1 MHTFTPF
8 QLLPEHVV
16 ELVVNHVVNNSRSQ
30 LGKVGKDSYQYK
42 RLQMPLLW
50 VCHNFRA
57 FVYMRFCSHC
67 KLDMR
72 NYEDEV
78 VASSC
83 SWPGPLGNPTHS
95 LAKVLDLSLD
105 LWSIYTG
112 KALRQLSS
120 DPYDG
125 CAFPQARKLS
135 IDIALN
141 SQDSNDYPAE
151 SDDDSSVEK
160 RKICSQEA
168 VANIAAL
175 VSRLK
180 EMMPMVGK
188 VSMSCTTAVEKL
200 LSRRDARAMRFAQQ
214 LFNALEVTTVV
225 MDDRDS
231 LDCCIDLEPVSN
243 LVDIHFTVFCESTAV
258 IPLARRS
265 AQTLQTLYIYLNVT
279 LCYSEIIRD
288 PSSGNYAEYP
298 RLHRLTII
306 GDHDSAASRKLAFS
320 GAVPFPNLRHLCID
334 GGYPFDDDVL
344 FRGNSSTLEY
354 LEVALHP
361 ATVVMFKRLN
371 VFTPTSHSKLQCV
384 NIASLVHHAPV
395 PFATA
400 NAYMEFVLSIAPGA
414 SVRTI
419 SNLFGFDGA
428 LWPALAL
435 LGNCTTIQVL
445 SITDTQLSFWDI
457 ASIIKVLPLLSDLHT
472 ASPTIGEHPQGID
485 VAELPEYVCSTY
497 APMSQR
503 FRCWHLDDI
512 GGIDWAELATC
523 VLLLAFACPSFECAD
538 V

>member
-83 SWPGPLGNPTHS
+83 SWPGPLSNPTHS

-105 LWSIYTG
+105 LWSIYRG
-112 KALRQLSS
+112 KAFRQLSS

-125 CAFPQARKLS
+125 CAFPLARKLS

-160 RKICSQEA
+160 RKICPQEA
-168 VANIAAL
+168 VANIAAF

-214 LFNALEVTTVV
+214 LFNNLEVTTVV

-243 LVDIHFTVFCESTAV
+243 LVDIHFTVFCEPTAV

-265 AQTLQTLYIYLNVT
+265 AQTLQTLYIYSNVA
-279 LCYSEIIRD
+279 LCYSELIRD
-288 PSSGNYAEYP
+288 PSSGNCAEYP
-298 RLHRLTII
+298 
-306 GDHDSAASRKLAFS
+306 
-320 GAVPFPNLRHLCID
+320 
-334 GGYPFDDDVL
+334 
-344 FRGNSSTLEY
+344 
-354 LEVALHP
+354 
-361 ATVVMFKRLN
+361 
-371 VFTPTSHSKLQCV
+371 
-384 NIASLVHHAPV
+384 
-395 PFATA
+395 
-400 NAYMEFVLSIAPGA
+400 
-414 SVRTI
+414 
-419 SNLFGFDGA
+419 
-428 LWPALAL
+428 
-435 LGNCTTIQVL
+435 
-445 SITDTQLSFWDI
+445 
-457 ASIIKVLPLLSDLHT
+457 
-472 ASPTIGEHPQGID
+472 
-485 VAELPEYVCSTY
+485 
-497 APMSQR
+497 
-503 FRCWHLDDI
+503 
-512 GGIDWAELATC
+512 
-523 VLLLAFACPSFECAD
+523 
-538 V
+538 

>member
-1 MHTFTPF
+1 
-8 QLLPEHVV
+8 
-16 ELVVNHVVNNSRSQ
+16 
-30 LGKVGKDSYQYK
+30 
-42 RLQMPLLW
+42 MPLLW

-57 FVYMRFCSHC
+57 FVYTRFCSHC
-67 KLDMR
+67 KIDMR

-95 LAKVLDLSLD
+95 LAKVLDISLD

-112 KALRQLSS
+112 KALRQISS

-125 CAFPQARKLS
+125 CAFPLARTLS
-135 IDIALN
+135 VNIALN

-151 SDDDSSVEK
+151 SDDDCSAEK
-160 RKICSQEA
+160 RDIRPQEA
-168 VANIAAL
+168 VANIAAF

-200 LSRRDARAMRFAQQ
+200 LSRRDARAMRFSQQ

-231 LDCCIDLEPVSN
+231 LDCCIGLEPVSN

-265 AQTLQTLYIYLNVT
+265 AQTLQTLYIHSNVA
-279 LCYSEIIRD
+279 LCYSELICD
-288 PSSGNYAEYP
+288 PSSGNCVEYP

-306 GDHDSAASRKLAFS
+306 GDHDSAALRKLAFS

-334 GGYPFDDDVL
+334 GGYPFDDEVL

-361 ATVVMFKRLN
+361 ATVAMFKRLN

-384 NIASLVHHAPV
+384 NIASLVRHAPV

-400 NAYMEFVLSIAPGA
+400 NAYMEFMLSIAPGA
-414 SVRTI
+414 AVRTI
-419 SNLFGFDGA
+419 SDLFDFDGA

-435 LGNCTTIQVL
+435 L
-445 SITDTQLSFWDI
+445 
-457 ASIIKVLPLLSDLHT
+457 
-472 ASPTIGEHPQGID
+472 
-485 VAELPEYVCSTY
+485 
-497 APMSQR
+497 
-503 FRCWHLDDI
+503 
-512 GGIDWAELATC
+512 
-523 VLLLAFACPSFECAD
+523 
-538 V
+538 